1 MRPIELAKRLEML
14 EETVDSLKQLP
25 SRMMH
30 LESQNLLLRT
40 EIRGEFSAI
49 RQEVARLG
57 QTLRGEM
64 AGLGQRLRED
74 LASKDDLRALEQ
86 RLREDLASKDD
97 LRALEARLRGE
108 TAGLR
113 DELRDDTAAMHR
125 ELAGHILDTQRQMRV
140 LFEEVVARIA
150 SLQDAWTRNPP
161 GRPN

>member
-74 LASKDDLRALEQ
+74 LASKDDLRALE
-86 RLREDLASKDD
+86 
-97 LRALEARLRGE
+97 ARLRGE